1 MGQADADRDADV
13 RRADAMTE
21 HASAGG
27 ALAAPGGEGAVPT
40 HAERAASD
48 PSTSKRRA
56 TRALLEVIDRDGH
69 VRQVW
74 PIHAWPARIGRALDN
89 DVVLT
94 DPHVAPHHFSLDLD
108 DDGKLTLATGDTIN
122 GVSVGLQRHPAG
134 SRSVI
139 AHNAAAIDF
148 GAGRSRLR
156 LRLADA
162 PLAPELPLAGVAVHN
177 LRILPSLAI
186 GLVLLAGIAFNS
198 YLDSDPDTFSR
209 VAGNTLLAGLSGA
222 AIWCGAWALLSKT
235 ITRQSHFGWHLRV
248 FMLAGLTLLALAA
261 IPGLLAFSLSWPW
274 LTDFSFVAT
283 YAVGATALYFHL
295 LAVEPA
301 RPRLLRAVVATGAV
315 VGIALTLWFN
325 LQRTSRIGEE
335 LYMSHL
341 FPPKL
346 RLARPLATDRFI
358 SELAPLRALLDKKA
372 KEAPSAEELGA
383 PPPAGRGED
392 DDE

>member
-1 MGQADADRDADV
+1 MGEIGIPAHSSADDADATAVAPLPLRLDAGLDGEV
-13 RRADAMTE
+13 PAEPTE
-21 HASAGG
+21 PVAS
-27 ALAAPGGEGAVPT
+27 
-40 HAERAASD
+40 R
-48 PSTSKRRA
+48 RRA

-74 PIHAWPARIGRALDN
+74 TVQGWPARVGRALDN

-94 DPHVAPHHFSLDLD
+94 DPHVAPHHFT
-108 DDGKLTLATGDTIN
+108 LTQDEQGQLALVVGDTVN
-122 GVSVGLQRHPAG
+122 GVAVGLHRIAAG
-134 SRSVI
+134 ASSLLPRDAASV
-139 AHNAAAIDF
+139 DVV
-148 GAGRSRLR
+148 AGRSRLR

-162 PLAPELPLAGVAVHN
+162 PVAPELPLAGVAVHN

-186 GLVLLAGIAFNS
+186 GLVLLAGIAFSS

-209 VAGNTLLAGLSGA
+209 FVGQALLAALSA
-222 AIWCGAWALLSKT
+222 TALWCGAWALLSKT
-235 ITRQSHFGWHLRV
+235 ITRQSHFSWHLRV
-248 FMLAGLTLLALAA
+248 FMVAGLTLLALSA

-274 LTDFSFVAT
+274 LTDFSFIAT

-295 LAVEPA
+295 LAIEPA
-301 RPRLLRAVVATGAV
+301 RPRLLRWVVATGAV

-325 LQRTSRIGEE
+325 VQRTSRVGEE

-346 RLARPLATDRFI
+346 RLAQPLATDRFI
-358 SELAPLRALLDKKA
+358 AELAPLRALLDKKA
-372 KEAPSAEELGA
+372 KEAPSAEELGTSKDD
-383 PPPAGRGED
+383 D

>member
-1 MGQADADRDADV
+1 MGEAVGLPGDRPDDADGAAVAPHPRSFDSERNAESHHEPAAQ
-13 RRADAMTE
+13 RAT
-21 HASAGG
+21 
-27 ALAAPGGEGAVPT
+27 
-40 HAERAASD
+40 R
-48 PSTSKRRA
+48 RRA

-74 PIHAWPARIGRALDN
+74 TVQGWPARIGRALDN

-94 DPHVAPHHFSLDLD
+94 DPHVAPHHFT
-108 DDGKLTLATGDTIN
+108 LTQDEQGGLALEVGDTVN
-122 GVSVGLQRHPAG
+122 GVSIGPHRIAAG
-134 SRSVI
+134 VRSLLPRD
-139 AHNAAAIDF
+139 AASVDLV
-148 GAGRSRLR
+148 AGRSRLR

-162 PLAPELPLAGVAVHN
+162 PVAAEMPLAGIAVQDS
-177 LRILPSLAI
+177 RILPSLAI
-186 GLVLLAGIAFNS
+186 GLVLLGGIAFNS

-209 VAGNTLLAGLSGA
+209 LAGYALLAALSA
-222 AIWCGAWALLSKT
+222 TAIWCGAWALLSKT
-235 ITRQSHFGWHLRV
+235 ITRQSHFSWHLRV
-248 FMLAGLTLLALAA
+248 FMVAGLTLLALSA

-274 LTDFSFVAT
+274 LTDFSFIAT

-301 RPRLLRAVVATGAV
+301 RPKLLRWVVAIGAV

-325 LQRTSRIGEE
+325 VQRTSRVGEE

-346 RLARPLATDRFI
+346 RLAQPLATDRFI
-358 SELAPLRALLDKKA
+358 AELAPLRALLDKKA
-372 KEAPSAEELGA
+372 KEAPSAEEIGA
-383 PPPAGRGED
+383 SKDED

>member
-1 MGQADADRDADV
+1 MGEVDVPHHPPAGDGDAVAVAPLPLRIDTERQAEAHH
-13 RRADAMTE
+13 E
-21 HASAGG
+21 P
-27 ALAAPGGEGAVPT
+27 AAPM
-40 HAERAASD
+40 ASR
-48 PSTSKRRA
+48 RRA

-74 PIHAWPARIGRALDN
+74 TVQGWPARVGRALDN

-94 DPHVAPHHFSLDLD
+94 DPHVAPHHFT
-108 DDGKLTLATGDTIN
+108 LTQDEHGELALEVGDTVN
-122 GVSVGLQRHPAG
+122 GVAIGLHRIGAGARSPLPRDAASVDL
-134 SRSVI
+134 V
-139 AHNAAAIDF
+139 
-148 GAGRSRLR
+148 AGRSRLR

-162 PLAPELPLAGVAVHN
+162 PVAAELPLAGIAVHN

-186 GLVLLAGIAFNS
+186 GLVLLAGIAFSS

-209 VAGNTLLAGLSGA
+209 IAGQALLAALTA
-222 AIWCGAWALLSKT
+222 TAVWCGAWALLSKT
-235 ITRQSHFGWHLRV
+235 ITRQSHFSWHLRV
-248 FMLAGLTLLALAA
+248 FTVAGLVLLALSA

-274 LTDFSFVAT
+274 LTDFSFIAT
-283 YAVGATALYFHL
+283 YAVGAAALYFHL

-301 RPRLLRAVVATGAV
+301 RPRLLRWVVATGAV
-315 VGIALTLWFN
+315 VGIALTSWFN
-325 LQRTSRIGEE
+325 VQRTSRVGEE

-358 SELAPLRALLDKKA
+358 AELAPLRAVLDKKA
-372 KEAPSAEELGA
+372 KEAPSADELGA
-383 PPPAGRGED
+383 PRPED